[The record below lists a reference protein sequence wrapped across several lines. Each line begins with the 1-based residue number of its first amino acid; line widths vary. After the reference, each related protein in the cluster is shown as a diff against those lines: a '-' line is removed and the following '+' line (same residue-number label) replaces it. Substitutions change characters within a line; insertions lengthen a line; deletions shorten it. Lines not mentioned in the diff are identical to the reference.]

1 MRLGVKQFF
10 AIAGLTALE
19 AVRQPIVLLL
29 STFTVVFIGLLPFF
43 VIFTIGDTER
53 LVRDS
58 ALSIQFVV
66 GLVLGGYAACA
77 TLTHEIRRGTVGSV
91 LSKPVNRV
99 VFFLAKYAGIAI
111 VTILFSTVAAVATL
125 LSTRASAGDYVLDWW
140 AAGPLLAA
148 APVAFAIAAFQ
159 NFFLRRLFVSRAFGL
174 LVLACLAALA
184 IATFVGPDG
193 TYGPPADHLAWP
205 ILRASIL
212 IAMAVLV
219 LAAIAVSLATR
230 LDAAPTVT
238 ICGFVFIAGLMS
250 DYLFG
255 RHAGVS
261 AWANAAYH
269 VVPNWQHFW
278 VVDALSRNGI
288 PWSYVAQAGA
298 YAALYLAGVLCLG
311 IVAFRRMEVRG

>member
-1 MRLGVKQFF
+1 MRLAAKQFF

-29 STFTVVFIGLLPFF
+29 STFTVVFIGMMPLI
-43 VIFTIGDTER
+43 VVFTIGDTER

-58 ALSIQFVV
+58 ALSVQFVA
-66 GLVLGGYAACA
+66 GLILGGYAACA

-91 LSKPVNRV
+91 LSKPVDRAL
-99 VFFLAKYAGIAI
+99 FFLAKYAGIAI
-111 VTILFSTVAAVATL
+111 VMILFSAMAAIATL
-125 LSTRASAGDYVLDWW
+125 LSTRAAANDYVLDWW

-148 APVAFAIAAFQ
+148 MPIAFAIAALQ
-159 NFFLRRLFVSRAFGL
+159 NFFLRSLFVSRAFGL

-184 IATFVGPDG
+184 VAAFIGPDG
-193 TYGPPADHLAWP
+193 TYGPPADHLSWQ
-205 ILRASIL
+205 ILRASML
-212 IAMAVLV
+212 IAMAILV

-238 ICGFVFIAGLMS
+238 ICGFIFIAGLMS

-255 RHAGVS
+255 RHAAAS
-261 AWANAAYH
+261 SWANAAYH
-269 VVPNWQHFW
+269 IVPNWQHFW

-288 PWSYVAQAGA
+288 PWGYVAQAGI

>member
-1 MRLGVKQFF
+1 MRLKFKQFF

-29 STFTVVFIGLLPFF
+29 STFTVVFIGMMPLL

-58 ALSIQFVV
+58 ALSVQFVA
-66 GLVLGGYAACA
+66 GLILGGYAACA

-91 LSKPVNRV
+91 LSKPVNRA

-111 VTILFSTVAAVATL
+111 VMILFSAMAAIATL
-125 LSTRASAGDYVLDWW
+125 LSTRASANDYVLDWW

-148 APVAFAIAAFQ
+148 MPVAFAIAALQ
-159 NFFLRRLFVSRAFGL
+159 NFFFRSLFVSRAFGL
-174 LVLACLAALA
+174 LVLACFAALA
-184 IATFVGPDG
+184 IAAFIGPDG
-193 TYGPPADHLAWP
+193 TYGPPAEHLSWQ
-205 ILRASIL
+205 ILRASML
-212 IAMAVLV
+212 IAMAILV
-219 LAAIAVSLATR
+219 LSAIAVSLATR

-238 ICGFVFIAGLMS
+238 ICGFIFIAGLMS

-255 RHAGVS
+255 RHAAAS

-269 VVPNWQHFW
+269 IVPNWQHFW

-288 PWSYVAQAGA
+288 PWSYVAQAGV